1 MLAKTAVFF
10 WAALGIPLA
19 AQVLLLKPDYSAA
32 SITSAAGT
40 RGDRLAVNGILTIYG
55 SNLSTFSWAI
65 REQDL
70 RSGSLPLATPNGE
83 VYVQMQGLRLPLFF
97 VSPTQ
102 INALMPPDMEPGV
115 GNLRVFRSLVSGPAV
130 AVKIAGE
137 APEIFRI
144 EQNFVAATHVDGS
157 IVSAAN
163 PAKAGEIVVIYGTG
177 WGAVQVKERNT
188 LVPTLPSELKRR
200 GEYRVRMNGAE
211 VEAGSIYYVGV
222 TPGFAGL
229 YQVNLRLPER
239 LSENPTIEIGV
250 ADDWSEGG
258 TRLYVRKGAT
268 EPTP

>member
-1 MLAKTAVFF
+1 M
-10 WAALGIPLA
+10 GIPLA

-70 RSGSLPLATPNGE
+70 HSGSLPLTTPNGE
-83 VYVQMQGLRLPLFF
+83 VYVQVQGLRLPLFF
-97 VSPTQ
+97 VSPSQ
-102 INALMPPDMEPGV
+102 INALIPPDMEPGV
-115 GNLRVFRSLVSGPAV
+115 GNLRVIRSLVSGPTV

-137 APEIFRI
+137 APEVFRI
-144 EQNFVAATHVDGS
+144 EQTFAAATHADGS
-157 IVSAAN
+157 VVSRAN
-163 PAKAGEIVVIYGTG
+163 PAQTGEVVVIYGTG

-188 LVPTLPSELKRR
+188 LVPTLPLEVKRR
-200 GEYRVRMNGAE
+200 GEYRVRVDGVE
-211 VEAGSIYYVGV
+211 VEAGTIYYVGV

-229 YQVNLRLPER
+229 YQVNLRLP
-239 LSENPTIEIGV
+239 LGLGENPTIEIGV
-250 ADDWSEGG
+250 GEDWSEAG

-268 EPTP
+268 LPTP